1 MFLIQDQDRNY
12 VWVQFIYCLSY
23 NNYVSTLYDSQTIL
37 NNNLNSNKDFDV
49 TWLHLNSKF
58 QNN

>member
-37 NNNLNSNKDFDV
+37 NNNLSSNKDFDV
-49 TWLHLNSKF
+49 T
-58 QNN
+58 